1 MAEYL
6 SPTVVQPTIP
16 NADMTPLE
24 RLLLMQIFESEPDGE
39 GFYFFAE
46 ASPEELITLPIE
58 ALRNAL
64 AASDGVAS
72 ETATLV
78 IERLEGV
85 GEEDAYVEFDLSMTS
100 WEFIFQDIVKRSAT
114 LDHVSVLSAF
124 TCTRMRPDGF
134 GGMAFLIT
142 ADAIRGK
149 STEDIL
155 GEFLEQAKHGAAAA
169 ATGFGSHVLLCLGEE
184 HVRAEIGHIIEVDEA
199 LTTIAADAVTDAD
212 IRGGCLLVVE
222 QTDLREE
229 LGSAIYRAALAAI
242 REAERR
248 QADPA

>member
-1 MAEYL
+1 MADYF

-24 RLLLMQIFESEPDGE
+24 RLLLIVESEPDGD
-39 GFYFFAE
+39 GNYFFAE
-46 ASPEELITLPIE
+46 ILPAEQIELPIE
-58 ALRNAL
+58 ALRAAL
-64 AASDGVAS
+64 AASNGVAS
-72 ETATLV
+72 EATTLV
-78 IERLEGV
+78 LDHMKNI
-85 GEEDAYVEFDLSMTS
+85 GEDDSDVEFDLSVTS
-100 WEFIFQDIVKRSAT
+100 WEFVFQDIVKRSAT
-114 LDHVSVLSAF
+114 LDHVTVVSAF

-134 GGMAFLIT
+134 GGMAVLIT

-155 GEFLEQAKHGAAAA
+155 GDFPEQVERGAAAA
-169 ATGFGSHVLLCLGEE
+169 APCLGHVLLCLSEE
-184 HVRAEIGHIIEVDEA
+184 HVRAEICHIIETDDA

-212 IRGGCLLVVE
+212 IHAGCLLAVE

-229 LGSAIYRAALAAI
+229 QGSAIYRAALTSI

-248 QADPA
+248 QATPA